1 MGTLIDQLFQGYF
14 SLERSGGQLLESRY
28 DPLLVTLSYLI
39 AVFAVYT
46 TIGLVAHMRREFEA
60 GRQKNRYWWAGAALT
75 LGGGIFVMHFVA
87 MLAFS
92 IQVEVRYDL
101 GMTLLSLLVA
111 VVGSAVALMQI
122 RGRLSFPRLIWGG
135 VWMGGGVAAMHYVG
149 MASLQA
155 PALLRYAP
163 GLWLISVLVA
173 VVVSMVTMV
182 LFYYFSSI
190 KGRI

>member
-1 MGTLIDQLFQGYF
+1 
-14 SLERSGGQLLESRY
+14 R
-28 DPLLVTLSYLI
+28 
-39 AVFAVYT
+39 
-46 TIGLVAHMRREFEA
+46 
-60 GRQKNRYWWAGAALT
+60 
-75 LGGGIFVMHFVA
+75 
-87 MLAFS
+87 
-92 IQVEVRYDL
+92 
-101 GMTLLSLLVA
+101 
-111 VVGSAVALMQI
+111 
-122 RGRLSFPRLIWGG
+122 
-135 VWMGGGVAAMHYVG
+135 GGGVAAMHYVG

>member
-1 MGTLIDQLFQGYF
+1 
-14 SLERSGGQLLESRY
+14 
-28 DPLLVTLSYLI
+28 
-39 AVFAVYT
+39 
-46 TIGLVAHMRREFEA
+46 
-60 GRQKNRYWWAGAALT
+60 
-75 LGGGIFVMHFVA
+75 
-87 MLAFS
+87 
-92 IQVEVRYDL
+92 
-101 GMTLLSLLVA
+101 
-111 VVGSAVALMQI
+111 
-122 RGRLSFPRLIWGG
+122 GG
-135 VWMGGGVAAMHYVG
+135 VWGGGGVAAMHYVG